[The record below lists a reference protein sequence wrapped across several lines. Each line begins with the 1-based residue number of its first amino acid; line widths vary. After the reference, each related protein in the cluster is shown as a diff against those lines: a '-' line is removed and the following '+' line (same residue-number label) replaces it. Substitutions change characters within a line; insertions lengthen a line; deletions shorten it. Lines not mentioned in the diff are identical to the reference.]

1 MDESNR
7 EDILSRQYQI
17 IEEAMKLDESDGVKQ
32 ILAILH
38 EANSLEKALE
48 LISCDSV
55 LCLNYLQFL
64 KKHHFIIRE
73 PISLLE
79 RFQKCLNL
87 EFLRPFGIQCT
98 NTVNL
103 NNPTYK
109 EIQQIYLEFVSPVWL
124 LGCPNKSDKQ
134 DC

>member
-55 LCLNYLQFL
+55 LCLNYL
-64 KKHHFIIRE
+64 
-73 PISLLE
+73 
-79 RFQKCLNL
+79 
-87 EFLRPFGIQCT
+87 
-98 NTVNL
+98 
-103 NNPTYK
+103 
-109 EIQQIYLEFVSPVWL
+109 
-124 LGCPNKSDKQ
+124 
-134 DC
+134 